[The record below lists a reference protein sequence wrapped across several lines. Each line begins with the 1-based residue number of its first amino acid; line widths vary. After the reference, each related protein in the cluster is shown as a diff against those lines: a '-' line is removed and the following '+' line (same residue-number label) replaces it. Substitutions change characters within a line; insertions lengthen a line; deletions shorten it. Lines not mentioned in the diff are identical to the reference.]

1 MYVCMYV
8 FVCVYVC
15 MYFFKKNI
23 SMLHYSVVILHAVS
37 IHLVVQFNYRGA
49 ELNIRRGYPFAIE

>member
-1 MYVCMYV
+1 
-8 FVCVYVC
+8 